1 MSDRIT
7 LEMVDVDG
15 AIQEAGE
22 AIGADTRADFFKKAA
37 LGGGALIG
45 GGVLLSGFPAIAG
58 AQTKSAKNDVKIL
71 NYALTLEFLEAAFY
85 NQAIKN
91 GTPKGDVLSVS
102 QIVSKHED
110 EHVAFLRK
118 ALGKAAVKKPKF
130 DFKDTV
136 TDPAKF
142 LATAVALEDT
152 GVAAYAG
159 QVTKVFSAK
168 VLAAAASIH
177 SVEARHAARFRALA
191 GQNFAPRSFD
201 KANSM
206 KKTLSI
212 VEDTGFITG

>member
-7 LEMVDVDG
+7 LEMVDADG
-15 AIQEAGE
+15 AIQDAHEATG
-22 AIGADTRADFFKKAA
+22 GDTRSDFFKKAA

-45 GGVLLSGFPAIAG
+45 GGVLLSGFPAVAG
-58 AQTKSAKNDVKIL
+58 AATKSAKNDVAIL
-71 NYALTLEFLEAAFY
+71 NFALTLEYLEAEFY
-85 NQAIKN
+85 KQAIAN
-91 GTPKGDVLSVS
+91 GALTGDILATAR
-102 QIVSKHED
+102 IVSGHED

-136 TDPAKF
+136 TDQSKF
-142 LATAVALEDT
+142 LPTAVALEDT

-177 SVEARHAARFRALA
+177 SVEARHASRFRSLT
-191 GQNFAPRSFD
+191 GENFAPRSFD
-201 KANSM
+201 KANSL